1 MTEIK
6 TGDKV
11 RIKDQKDW
19 PSPPGFILANAEGT
33 VVKWV
38 EDDKVM
44 EGFEDF
50 AYVRLEKAESEGKIY
65 IGANVFLPVQE
76 LEKI

>member
-38 EDDKVM
+38 EDDEVM

-50 AYVRLEKAESEGKIY
+50 AYIRLEKAEGEGKIY
-65 IGANVFLPVQE
+65 IGHDVFLLVQD